1 MTVTQI
7 ESIVSLEYA
16 GKLTYRAIKLQEQ
29 AQHSLFFLISYFYY
43 TKKTRAFV
51 QDKRANPRLT
61 LYSIVSKAR
70 LMVYTS
76 DIDLY

>member
-16 GKLTYRAIKLQEQ
+16 GKLTYKAIKLQEQ

-43 TKKTRAFV
+43 TKRFRHLSKI
-51 QDKRANPRLT
+51 KELT
-61 LYSIVSKAR
+61 LS
-70 LMVYTS
+70 
-76 DIDLY
+76 

>member
-16 GKLTYRAIKLQEQ
+16 GKLTYKAIKLQEQ

-43 TKKTRAFV
+43 TKKLGHLS
-51 QDKRANPRLT
+51 KIKELT
-61 LYSIVSKAR
+61 LG
-70 LMVYTS
+70 
-76 DIDLY
+76 